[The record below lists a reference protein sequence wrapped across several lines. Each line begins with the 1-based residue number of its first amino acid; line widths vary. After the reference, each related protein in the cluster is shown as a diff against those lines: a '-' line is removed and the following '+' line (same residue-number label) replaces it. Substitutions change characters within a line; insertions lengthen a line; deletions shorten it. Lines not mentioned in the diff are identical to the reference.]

1 MWIGKVRVMSLT
13 ISAYIFVTFFA
24 DIGKR
29 SLQQIIQRSETL
41 ENRMCSSYHECQLSN
56 REKVFPYY
64 CFSEKLLDFSSAYKE
79 VLLVNTIC
87 QPSFATSQN

>member
-41 ENRMCSSYHECQLSN
+41 ENRMCSSYHECQDEHVPL
-56 REKVFPYY
+56 KFLMTKY
-64 CFSEKLLDFSSAYKE
+64 
-79 VLLVNTIC
+79 
-87 QPSFATSQN
+87 FAMIIHRCI